1 MWIKTIII
9 FTFAIGNT
17 WAVCISNKLAM
28 DINCKCKK
36 NNSCLKFTRS
46 GIKNEI
52 GFSIKNSDPEK
63 VKKVYKYVV
72 PAYTDMNKIF
82 DGTKTNKDYKNID
95 IEKISKDT
103 QKLQNINKKLIKSL
117 EKQYQKQNKKFSFDK
132 YKQYYNKQ
140 VKNSLKKEIRE
151 TNQVPKTVITK
162 ALGIKVPKVKGMGIP
177 GIDAGVSQV
186 AAVNSNAGGST
197 NREQLEKET
206 ENKIKAVMSDKS
218 LSEEEKNRR
227 IAIINAEKMKNKN
240 FRYDDILPKH
250 KKIFEIIS
258 ARYRVVSNRLDQK
271 AIFKD
276 RLEKERENGVNYMI
290 DSFLN

>member
-1 MWIKTIII
+1 MLLKGIFI
-9 FTFAIGNT
+9 FTLIVGNT

-28 DINCKCKK
+28 DIDCKCKK
-36 NNSCLKFTRS
+36 KKSCLKFS
-46 GIKNEI
+46 KAGIKNEI
-52 GFSIKNSDPEK
+52 GFSIKNSDPDK

-72 PAYTDMNKIF
+72 PAYTDMNKMF
-82 DGTKTNKDYKNID
+82 NGTKTDKDYKNID
-95 IEKISKDT
+95 VDKITKDT
-103 QKLQNINKKLIKSL
+103 EKLQNINKKLLKSL

-132 YKQYYNKQ
+132 YKKYYNKQ

-162 ALGIKVPKVKGMGIP
+162 ALGIKIPKVKGMAIP
-177 GIDAGVSQV
+177 GLDAGATQV
-186 AAVNSNAGGST
+186 AAVNVNSGSAA

-206 ENKIKAVMSDKS
+206 ENKIKAVINDKS

-227 IAIINAEKMKNKN
+227 IAKINAEKMKKQN

-250 KKIFEIIS
+250 RKIFEIIS
-258 ARYRVVSNRLDQK
+258 ARYRVVSSRLDQG
-271 AIFKD
+271 AIFRE
-276 RLEKERENGVNYMI
+276 RLEKEREAGVNYMI